1 LNLLCVILFFIV
13 WRVTLFGVGSFADSI
28 LKYKPSFPYYYDLS
42 TYHLPRW
49 VYSWAGFDGVHYLT
63 IAKHGY
69 IGTGLV
75 QAFFPLYPLVL
86 LHTVYFLF
94 NTHINLIFLGL
105 LFSNIF
111 ALTLSIVWFLFVRDM
126 SDTKTAWVALLLL
139 FFFPTSFFL
148 GAFYTESLFLLLV
161 VLTFFSAR
169 KKFWFLS
176 SLFAGLAI
184 VTRVVGIFLIPAL
197 LIEMWMQEYSVFSL
211 DQIAK
216 KSRFF
221 LQRYWPQIS
230 WLVISCIGLVIY
242 MTFLNHEFHDPFY
255 FLHIQSS
262 FGGGRQSSFVL
273 YPQVVWRSVKI
284 LHDIRP
290 FDLKYLTYTQ
300 EFLFGTLG
308 LVCVLASFKFVRLSY
323 AVFSLCA
330 FLVPPLTGSFS
341 SMPRYTLVSF
351 SIFIML
357 ATLLQK
363 RRFLQYLYFLSF
375 AVYLVLNTVLF
386 IQGYWIA

>member
-1 LNLLCVILFFIV
+1 
-13 WRVTLFGVGSFADSI
+13 
-28 LKYKPSFPYYYDLS
+28 
-42 TYHLPRW
+42 
-49 VYSWAGFDGVHYLT
+49 
-63 IAKHGY
+63 
-69 IGTGLV
+69 
-75 QAFFPLYPLVL
+75 
-86 LHTVYFLF
+86 
-94 NTHINLIFLGL
+94 
-105 LFSNIF
+105 
-111 ALTLSIVWFLFVRDM
+111 
-126 SDTKTAWVALLLL
+126 
-139 FFFPTSFFL
+139 
-148 GAFYTESLFLLLV
+148 
-161 VLTFFSAR
+161 
-169 KKFWFLS
+169 
-176 SLFAGLAI
+176 
-184 VTRVVGIFLIPAL
+184 
-197 LIEMWMQEYSVFSL
+197 MQEYSVFSL